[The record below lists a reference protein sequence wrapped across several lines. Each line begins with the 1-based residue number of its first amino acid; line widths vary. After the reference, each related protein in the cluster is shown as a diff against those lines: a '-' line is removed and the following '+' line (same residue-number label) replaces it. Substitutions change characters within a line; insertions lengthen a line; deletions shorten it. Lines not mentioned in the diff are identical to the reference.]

1 MLTGKCNAV
10 HVKMALFQIGT
21 KNAEDVSN
29 QANVLIL
36 SINEVS
42 EDGMVPP
49 GQYKYPV
56 AIELT
61 LSGPFATS
69 RSPPSSQTHC
79 MGIQLIERTLYRSLA
94 IKYSSTHNHTA
105 VAFDPIENFNQKNI
119 LIYNLLLKNTVVLT
133 KFIGQFLFHK
143 PL

>member
-1 MLTGKCNAV
+1 MCEGFQLGNLRMLNEKSLLSTGIVPRIK
-10 HVKMALFQIGT
+10 K
-21 KNAEDVSN
+21 
-29 QANVLIL
+29 
-36 SINEVS
+36 EVS